1 MFGLAMVSEDHYV
14 YVKNTN
20 VGIVFLTL
28 YVDDILLARSDLEL
42 INAIERWLSSVFEIR
57 DMGKARYVLGVEI
70 IKDCPRKLLGYARR
84 HILRKSWNVFGRTT
98 LNLLILQLKKV

>member
-1 MFGLAMVSEDHYV
+1 MFGLAMVSEDHCV

-28 YVDDILLARSDLEL
+28 YVDDNLLARSDLEL
-42 INAIERWLSSVFEIR
+42 INAIERWLSFVFEMK
-57 DMGKARYVLGVEI
+57 DMGEARYVLGVEI